1 MAFEERRRKAS
12 TWLLIYTTFKITQRR
27 IAEIQLQ
34 PEKSTTSEE
43 DDNEVIRELLH
54 EYVEEIIIPNLDV
67 NLVESAVGEVF
78 LEDEDSAESRIREDL
93 VLEHFRK
100 LNRRLDDAINHIFKE
115 WKKTKSY

>member
-1 MAFEERRRKAS
+1 M
-12 TWLLIYTTFKITQRR
+12 
-27 IAEIQLQ
+27 
-34 PEKSTTSEE
+34 
-43 DDNEVIRELLH
+43 IRELLH